1 MERTFHGLQEIGER
15 IVPVLEKHGVR
26 RAAIFGSR
34 ARGEAHP
41 ASDLDILV
49 EFEPERTLLDLVG
62 LRLDL
67 QERFGLQADVVT
79 FDSLRPEFKARVL
92 QEQVQIL

>member
-1 MERTFHGLQEIGER
+1 MERTIQGLQEVRQR
-15 IVPVLEKHGVR
+15 ILPLLKEHGVR

-34 ARGEAHP
+34 ARGEAHS

-49 EFEPERTLLDLVG
+49 EFEAERTLLDLVG

-67 QERFGLQADVVT
+67 QENFGLQADVVT
-79 FDSLRPEFKARVL
+79 YDSLRPEFREQVL
-92 QEQVQIL
+92 QEQVRIL